1 MGNLV
6 YLFAAYAVFWV
17 LTFAFV
23 FNLARRQKG
32 LQREIGSLKRALETR
47 QEESGS
53 LGLDLRL
60 HLQHRPAAEG
70 LAEENQVPGAD
81 PGDQAK

>member
-23 FNLARRQKG
+23 FSIARRQKG
-32 LQREIGSLKRALETR
+32 LRREIESLRRALETR
-47 QEESGS
+47 QG
-53 LGLDLRL
+53 R
-60 HLQHRPAAEG
+60 R
-70 LAEENQVPGAD
+70 
-81 PGDQAK
+81 

>member
-23 FNLARRQKG
+23 FNISRRQQA
-32 LQREIGSLKRALETR
+32 LQREIESLKRSLEAR
-47 QEESGS
+47 RERRSS
-53 LGLDLRL
+53 
-60 HLQHRPAAEG
+60 
-70 LAEENQVPGAD
+70 
-81 PGDQAK
+81 

>member
-23 FNLARRQKG
+23 FNIARRQTS
-32 LQREIGSLKRALETR
+32 LQREIESLKRALKSC
-47 QEESGS
+47 QE
-53 LGLDLRL
+53 R
-60 HLQHRPAAEG
+60 A
-70 LAEENQVPGAD
+70 
-81 PGDQAK
+81 

>member
-23 FNLARRQKG
+23 FSIARRQKS
-32 LQREIGSLKRALETR
+32 LQRDIESLKRALETR
-47 QEESGS
+47 QE
-53 LGLDLRL
+53 R
-60 HLQHRPAAEG
+60 A
-70 LAEENQVPGAD
+70 
-81 PGDQAK
+81 